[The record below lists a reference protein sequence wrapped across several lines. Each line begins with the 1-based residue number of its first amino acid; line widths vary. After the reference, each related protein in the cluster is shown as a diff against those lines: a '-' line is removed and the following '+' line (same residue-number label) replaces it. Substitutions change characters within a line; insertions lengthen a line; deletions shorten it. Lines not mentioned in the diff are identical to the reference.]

1 MTATTPPSADK
12 RMGKIAAAG
21 VAASVA
27 EWLDFFIY
35 TTAAALVLGKLFF
48 PSFSPGVST
57 IASFGTLAVGFLAR
71 PVGGIV
77 AGQLGDKHGRRP
89 VLVGAMLLMG
99 VATVGIGLL
108 PTYATIGV
116 WAPTLLVL
124 LRLVQGLGVGAQ
136 WGGAALLLT
145 EHAPVERR
153 GFYGSMV
160 QLGAV
165 AGSALATG
173 IFYAITSL
181 MSKSAFESWG
191 WRLPFL
197 AGIIVVF
204 VGLYIQSRIE
214 DTPVFQQLQEE
225 ASTSTSAPAK
235 QPVLDVLR
243 NHPRAVLQAAGAFLV
258 VNAAFYVLSTGMVD
272 FGTRIVGLS
281 RGTMLGLV
289 LSAGITQVL
298 TIPLFGALSDRPGVR
313 RRRLFLIGSVGMAIW
328 AFPMFALVE
337 TGTPVLVFV
346 GLFVAYTVHSMMY
359 GPQAALFAEMFPS
372 DVRFSGASLG
382 YQVASVFAGGLAP
395 IIMTSLLAATGGS
408 GSVSVYLIAMAAL
421 TFVAVFSI
429 KETFRRNFF
438 APTRAKIA
446 TSPAAVEE
454 HGSRIP

>member
-48 PSFSPGVST
+48 PSLSPGVST

-243 NHPRAVLQAAGAFLV
+243 NHSRAVLQAAGAFLV

-289 LSAGITQVL
+289 LGAGIGYNVL
-298 TIPLFGALSDRPGVR
+298 QRYLRGRSEPLPPLSAEGYFDSGDLGSVDDDERSFTYEGRAGEALRLRGFLVQPAEIE
-313 RRRLFLIGSVGMAIW
+313 LFLIGHPAVEMVKVVGAERDGRPVAV
-328 AFPMFALVE
+328 AFVTAAAGQTVDTEELLSWCRDELAAFKVPERVIVVDTMPF
-337 TGTPVLVFV
+337 TSGTNGSKIKAAELRR
-346 GLFVAYTVHSMMY
+346 
-359 GPQAALFAEMFPS
+359 QAAELP
-372 DVRFSGASLG
+372 
-382 YQVASVFAGGLAP
+382 AP
-395 IIMTSLLAATGGS
+395 
-408 GSVSVYLIAMAAL
+408 
-421 TFVAVFSI
+421 
-429 KETFRRNFF
+429 
-438 APTRAKIA
+438 
-446 TSPAAVEE
+446 
-454 HGSRIP
+454 

>member
-1 MTATTPPSADK
+1 MDASPRTTDK
-12 RMGKIAAAG
+12 GMRKIAAAG

-48 PSFSPGVST
+48 PDFSSGAGT

-71 PVGGIV
+71 PIGGII

-108 PTYATIGV
+108 PTYASIGV
-116 WAPTLLVL
+116 WAPVLLIL

-145 EHAPVERR
+145 EHSPVERR
-153 GFYGSMV
+153 GFFGSMV

-173 IFYAITSL
+173 IFYVITSL
-181 MSKSAFESWG
+181 MSQESFESWG

-197 AGIIVVF
+197 AGVVVVF
-204 VGLYIQSRIE
+204 VGLYIQKRIE
-214 DTPVFQQLQEE
+214 DTPVFQQMQQDA
-225 ASTSTSAPAK
+225 ASTGAVAPPKK
-235 QPVLDVLR
+235 QPVRDVLR
-243 NHPRAVLQAAGAFLV
+243 HHPRAVIQAAGAFLV

-272 FGTRIVGLS
+272 YGTRIVGLD

-289 LSAGITQVL
+289 LAAGITQVI

-313 RRRLFLIGSVGMAIW
+313 RRRLFLIGSVGIALW
-328 AFPMFALVE
+328 AFPLFTLVE
-337 TGTPVLVFV
+337 TGTPILVFL
-346 GLFVAYTVHSMMY
+346 GLFVAYTIHSMMY
-359 GPQAALFAEMFPS
+359 GPQAAMYAEMFPS
-372 DVRFSGASLG
+372 EVRFSGASLG
-382 YQVASVFAGGLAP
+382 YQVASIFAGGLAP
-395 IIMTSLLAATGGS
+395 IIMTSLLVATGGS
-408 GSVSVYLIAMAAL
+408 WSVALYLILMAAL
-421 TFVAVFSI
+421 TFAAVFTI
-429 KETFRRNFF
+429 NETFRRDFF
-438 APTRAKIA
+438 APAEVRNT
-446 TSPAAVEE
+446 AA
-454 HGSRIP
+454 RR